1 MSNRQEVWLHTNI
14 YKGTGYNKFVRRG
27 PTLSGVRGRG
37 GGGGGGIEDT
47 TCLIINITDKTLL
60 PLKFELTQKYSDSK
74 IQHCK
79 INEKSEV

>member
-14 YKGTGYNKFVRRG
+14 YKGTGYNTFVRSG

-37 GGGGGGIEDT
+37 GT
-47 TCLIINITDKTLL
+47 YLIINITDKTLL
-60 PLKFELTQKYSDSK
+60 ALKFELTQKYSDSK